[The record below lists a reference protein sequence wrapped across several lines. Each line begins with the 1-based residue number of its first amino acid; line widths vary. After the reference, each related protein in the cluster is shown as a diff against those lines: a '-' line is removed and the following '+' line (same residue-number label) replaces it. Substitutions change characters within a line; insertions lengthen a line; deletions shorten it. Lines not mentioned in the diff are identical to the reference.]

1 MSSELL
7 NIINK
12 TEDTDLLNSKNVN
25 PLEEKSDEIK
35 FTVDKMGLN
44 TPASVVPTDVD
55 YFIRKQ
61 QGKLESK
68 YTFKEALG
76 KAFDID
82 NFFVSGI
89 NKFMQDDG
97 PAIDFDFVPTKEMF
111 ESVDKYPSY
120 MRGAFYEAR
129 SKEHFYSIEKKFRK
143 E

>member
-82 NFFVSGI
+82 NFLFLELTNLCRMMV
-89 NKFMQDDG
+89 QQ
-97 PAIDFDFVPTKEMF
+97 
-111 ESVDKYPSY
+111 
-120 MRGAFYEAR
+120 
-129 SKEHFYSIEKKFRK
+129 
-143 E
+143 